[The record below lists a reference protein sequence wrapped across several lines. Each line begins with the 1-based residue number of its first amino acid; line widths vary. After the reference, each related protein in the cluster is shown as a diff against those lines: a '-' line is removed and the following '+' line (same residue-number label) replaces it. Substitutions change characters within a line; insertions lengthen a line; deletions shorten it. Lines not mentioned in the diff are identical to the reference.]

1 MIRRPP
7 RSTRTDTRFPYTTLF
22 RSRATAWHRLDEH
35 AETLESAEAR
45 QALFRRL
52 CAALDI
58 DATTIEAE
66 RLCAFMTLE
75 EARELQ
81 ASGIEIGLHSH
92 RHRFP
97 AESYAAAQAEIEDN
111 RRALALVGNAP
122 LRNFCYPRREYEET
136 QLPWLAPLGIASAT
150 TTKRGF
156 TRAGDSPYELRRFLD
171 SEQVSSLA
179 FEAEMSG
186 FFELIRRCGYAI

>member
-1 MIRRPP
+1 
-7 RSTRTDTRFPYTTLF
+7 
-22 RSRATAWHRLDEH
+22 
-35 AETLESAEAR
+35 
-45 QALFRRL
+45 
-52 CAALDI
+52 
-58 DATTIEAE
+58 
-66 RLCAFMTLE
+66 MTLE

-122 LRNFCYPRREYEET
+122 LRHFCYPSGEYEQH

-150 TTKRGF
+150 TPKRGF
-156 TRAGDSPYELRRFLD
+156 TREGDPPSELRRFLAPPPPPPPAPPPPPT
-171 SEQVSSLA
+171 QP
-179 FEAEMSG
+179 F
-186 FFELIRRCGYAI
+186 

>member
-1 MIRRPP
+1 MRISDWSSDVCSSDLR
-7 RSTRTDTRFPYTTLF
+7 
-22 RSRATAWHRLDEH
+22 
-35 AETLESAEAR
+35 AEAR

-111 RRALALVGNAP
+111 RRALALETGRASG
-122 LRNFCYPRREYEET
+122 RERVCQY
-136 QLPWLAPLGIASAT
+136 
-150 TTKRGF
+150 
-156 TRAGDSPYELRRFLD
+156 
-171 SEQVSSLA
+171 V
-179 FEAEMSG
+179 
-186 FFELIRRCGYAI
+186 